1 MPALRNGVQ
10 GCPLPS
16 SFCLQNGITC
26 YNLTM
31 FAMAFAPVILQNR
44 RRFCEWTWAVCF
56 HAGTGSMVFARSLCS
71 KLLSAH
77 LTCCSRLTGLLLS
90 CPSEALRSVL
100 SDFCRSDVLRCQ
112 KMSRYILKTLSR
124 VFKRIVHAVQKHSH
138 VQLGVFRREKLS
150 PATFF
155 QSCFN
160 AVRVT
165 HWTSLFSFFRVC
177 LITSTPSHP

>member
-1 MPALRNGVQ
+1 
-10 GCPLPS
+10 
-16 SFCLQNGITC
+16 
-26 YNLTM
+26 
-31 FAMAFAPVILQNR
+31 
-44 RRFCEWTWAVCF
+44 
-56 HAGTGSMVFARSLCS
+56 MVFARSLCS

-138 VQLGVFRREKLS
+138 VQLGVFRWEKLS

-155 QSCFN
+155 KVASMPFALLTELRCF
-160 AVRVT
+160 R
-165 HWTSLFSFFRVC
+165 FFRVC
-177 LITSTPSHP
+177 LITSTPSHPIGYGSRQQPQGFK